1 MKSPQHPHPG
11 AFARRVLRAG
21 AALLLV
27 AAVAACGTRRPAE
40 PEPPEPPETPPSA
53 QNSLVMPAIGW
64 GTTAKGLQLTTADDR
79 CDGVPQAIRQ
89 AVQDNL
95 AAPYEHLLPAPTP
108 DTTSA
113 PRLSVE
119 ITDILANAGGV
130 YGGPKMVEVR
140 GTLTRA
146 GQPPLRFSALRQS
159 FMRLGGWNT
168 TCGMLSRVTYALGT
182 DIAAWLQKPVDG
194 AVLGDR

>member
-1 MKSPQHPHPG
+1 M
-11 AFARRVLRAG
+11 RAT
-21 AALLLV
+21 ATVLLLS
-27 AAVAACGTRRPAE
+27 ALAACGTRGPAE
-40 PEPPEPPETPPSA
+40 PEPPETPPSA

-64 GTTAKGLQLTTADDR
+64 GTTAQGLKLTSADDR

-95 AAPYEHLLPAPTP
+95 SAPFENLLPAPTAG
-108 DTTSA
+108 TAGA
-113 PRLSVE
+113 PLLTLE

-130 YGGPKMVEVR
+130 YGGPKMVQVQ
-140 GTLTRA
+140 GTLMRA
-146 GQPPLRFSALRQS
+146 GAAPLRFSAQRQTFLRI
-159 FMRLGGWNT
+159 GGWNT

-182 DIAAWLQKPVDG
+182 DIAGWVAKPVNG